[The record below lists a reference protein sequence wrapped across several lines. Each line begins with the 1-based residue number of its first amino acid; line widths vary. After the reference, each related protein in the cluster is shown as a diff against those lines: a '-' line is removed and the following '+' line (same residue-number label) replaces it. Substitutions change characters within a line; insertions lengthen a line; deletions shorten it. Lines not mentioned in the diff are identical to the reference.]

1 MRAVLVVTAVAA
13 AGLMLSCARQSRSA
27 DAGPP
32 SARQLLNLVL
42 DSRDVP
48 RTVDVTC
55 ATVGSQPT
63 DRTLGDYIAT
73 LLTEYTRPE
82 GRNWITAA
90 CKPAPAN
97 DTSGAAWHCEVTFH
111 REHGED
117 SWERGL
123 FFRLTAGHKVIA
135 GSYMCTGGG

>member
-32 SARQLLNLVL
+32 SARQ
-42 DSRDVP
+42 P
-48 RTVDVTC
+48 
-55 ATVGSQPT
+55 
-63 DRTLGDYIAT
+63 
-73 LLTEYTRPE
+73 
-82 GRNWITAA
+82 
-90 CKPAPAN
+90 
-97 DTSGAAWHCEVTFH
+97 AWHCEVTFH